1 MQVDDL
7 GKFFSQFGKITSCL
21 VKESPDPRYDTKQ
34 GFINF
39 ESKEDAHNALIHAEN
54 RPEIRGLYANE
65 IVFLS
70 WLLKKENRFSKKRD
84 PRFFP
89 NANSGFP
96 MQMGM
101 EMNPFMM
108 PFMPMPFSQYRP
120 DYMAGYQRPGQ
131 MPGNPGPRQGNFQP
145 RAYSRQQPSGVSQFP
160 ANNYKN
166 VNYRL
171 RMHMH

>member
-1 MQVDDL
+1 MQEEDL

-21 VKESPDPRYDTKQ
+21 VKDSPDPRYDTKQ

-70 WLLKKENRFSKKRD
+70 WLLKKENRFSKKQ
-84 PRFFP
+84 RFFSNP
-89 NANSGFP
+89 NPGFP

-101 EMNPFMM
+101 EMSPFMM
-108 PFMPMPFSQYRP
+108 PFMPAPFSQYRP
-120 DYMAGYQRPGQ
+120 DYMAGYPRPGQ
-131 MPGNPGPRQGNFQP
+131 IPGGPGPRQGGFPP
-145 RAYSRQQPSGVSQFP
+145 RGGYSRQQPGGVSQAP
-160 ANNYKN
+160 ANNKN
-166 VNYRL
+166 VNIFFIIIF
-171 RMHMH
+171 